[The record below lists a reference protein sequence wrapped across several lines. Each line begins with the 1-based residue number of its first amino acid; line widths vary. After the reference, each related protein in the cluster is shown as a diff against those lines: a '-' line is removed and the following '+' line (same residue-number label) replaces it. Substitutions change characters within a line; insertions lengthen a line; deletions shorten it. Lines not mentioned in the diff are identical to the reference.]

1 MSQNMEIAQKTMKAA
16 TAEMVQWENRIE
28 GMKETHNNMLRQKE
42 ALESEINRKR
52 ADFDNYISM
61 KDSDIKKGRESMV
74 VDQQTLLAQKEE
86 FKKVL
91 QQHEIDKS
99 NYLQAVKEIEIDRTK
114 VMENRGRVD
123 QFIIA
128 LQRAYTLIG

>member
-99 NYLQAVKEIEIDRTK
+99 NYLQAVKEIEIDRNK
-114 VMENRGRVD
+114 LIENRGRVD